1 MKESF
6 FIKQNIDKWRRLEKH
21 LDQPHKNPDTLVDQ
35 FIQVSED
42 LSYAQTYYKNRSVR
56 LYLNDLA
63 RQLYSYVYK
72 NRRSNKRDIIFFWK
86 EELPKMMWDARKELL
101 LSFCTLCIAVT
112 IGIFSSIKDSHFVN
126 SILGD
131 DYIAMTEA
139 NIANNDPMAVYKSM
153 NEWDMYFK
161 ITLNNIRVDFLTFA
175 SGLLL
180 GIGSL
185 FITLYNGIMIGTFQF
200 FFYEKGLLQESML
213 AIWLHGTLEIGG
225 MVIATTAGLRL
236 GSGLLF
242 PGTYTRLQAFQRSA
256 KQGFKI
262 LMGTLPITAFAAIIE
277 SFMTRYTNT
286 PDIIRGFLILLSLF
300 FLIGY
305 FVVLPWYKYK
315 TQSFSKWIKEDKVP
329 INEIPTPS
337 KENILTETETI
348 QTAMHSFHQDLS
360 FRIGLKVMLL
370 LCAAATCTILYEWN
384 SYTFEDITIV
394 SFSGYLN
401 NSAPWYILLTIGIA
415 WTSML
420 TLVQVNSASLSVPI
434 RIGTVLKAICNAGLT
449 VVLLL
454 CTFELFFP
462 WNLIVFIP
470 LSSYL
475 MAACSM
481 AVQENKFLFSNLIP
495 VFSMITKNIWSMIQI
510 QVVLL
515 LFGSV
520 YFVLLNSFMVYFISA
535 FIHMNIPK
543 DFIGVQ
549 YIYTFIDTFL
559 ILGSMLL
566 LSSILYWGPHWKLFS
581 CKEIQTATYLKKKII
596 EKWA

>member
-21 LDQPHKNPDTLVDQ
+21 LDQTHKNPDTLVDQ

-101 LSFCTLCIAVT
+101 LSFCTLCIAVS
-112 IGIFSSIKDSHFVN
+112 IGIFSSIKDAHFVN

-242 PGTYTRLQAFQRSA
+242 PGTFTRLQAFQRSA

-305 FVVLPWYKYK
+305 FVVLPWYKNK

-348 QTAMHSFHQDLS
+348 QIAMHSFHQDLS
-360 FRIGLKVMLL
+360 YRIGLKLMLL
-370 LCAAATCTILYEWN
+370 LSAAATCTILYEWN
-384 SYTFEDITIV
+384 SYIFEDITIV

-420 TLVQVNSASLSVPI
+420 TLVQVNSASLSVPV

-495 VFSMITKNIWSMIQI
+495 VFSLLTKNIWSMIQI

-520 YFVLLNSFMVYFISA
+520 YFVLLNSFMVYFISV